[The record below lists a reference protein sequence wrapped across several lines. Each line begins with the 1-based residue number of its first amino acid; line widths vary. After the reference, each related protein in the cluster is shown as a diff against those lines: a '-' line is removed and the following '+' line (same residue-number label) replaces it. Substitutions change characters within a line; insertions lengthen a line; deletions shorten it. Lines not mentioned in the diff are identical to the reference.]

1 MPDVRE
7 VDAGRRTAVVHQGAQ
22 GSGELGV
29 AAGVGA
35 VHLDGD
41 EQMVGEAPVVDT
53 GEICGRHS
61 WEHREAHGVD
71 TTAVSRRFA
80 GILAAWTQRRSG
92 RTSTPGVRDGA
103 VSPTSCSSPR
113 SRPSNLA
120 TPSTSVAVR
129 AATPSGSPSA
139 AGSVTAVD
147 VSANALAAAT
157 EQARRAGVDSAIRW
171 ERHDLDETFPDGS
184 FDLVVSCYLQS
195 PVALERTAILRAA
208 AAAVRPGGLLLVIGH
223 AGPSH
228 DGHHVDMP
236 GAVEVLADLDLG
248 DDWDVER
255 CADVERPTRPDSVV
269 RVRRATE

>member
-1 MPDVRE
+1 MDTAAFWE
-7 VDAGRRTAVVHQGAQ
+7 DFYAGRTRWSGQPNELLVAEVEAEQPGDALDLGCGEGGDAIWLAQ
-22 GSGELGV
+22 RGW
-29 AAGVGA
+29 
-35 VHLDGD
+35 
-41 EQMVGEAPVVDT
+41 Q
-53 GEICGRHS
+53 
-61 WEHREAHGVD
+61 
-71 TTAVSRRFA
+71 
-80 GILAAWTQRRSG
+80 
-92 RTSTPGVRDGA
+92 
-103 VSPTSCSSPR
+103 
-113 SRPSNLA
+113 
-120 TPSTSVAVR
+120 
-129 AATPSGSPSA
+129 
-139 AGSVTAVD
+139 VTAVD

-157 EQARRAGVDSAIRW
+157 AQARRAGVDSAIRW

-236 GAVEVLADLDLG
+236 GAMEVLADLDLG